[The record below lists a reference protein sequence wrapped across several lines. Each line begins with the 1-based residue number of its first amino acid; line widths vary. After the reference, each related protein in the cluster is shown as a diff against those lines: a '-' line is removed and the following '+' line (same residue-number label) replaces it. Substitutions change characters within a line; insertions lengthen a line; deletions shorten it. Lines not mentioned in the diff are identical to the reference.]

1 MRIGI
6 TGRFQNSYFSGSAPQ
21 IACALARSLALEHDV
36 TLLYPKGE
44 PSWFIDVPSH
54 ADRVPSR
61 KEFTESLDQYDVL
74 IEVVWAFSPEDRV
87 RYGKHVIN
95 FVHRPPMFHDMESVC
110 YQWNPV
116 HKSYKNL
123 SAIWTYDV
131 YSNQDVRY
139 LEFLSGVPVYKVPIV
154 WDADALDS
162 FLTENDIP
170 DWQASA
176 KKIEAVIP
184 QGTPM
189 SISWCARIVESNFSN
204 MSHCLL
210 PLNIVSVI
218 RQRGDP
224 IRFTVHNG
232 DHTAK
237 NDFFK
242 SNIANNLLVPDISG
256 NMQSRVRLPD
266 LRREKTFLIGHQR
279 FRPFKSYLF
288 DALYMGIPMIHNS
301 ALAKNLGAPYYYE
314 LNQIQQAVH
323 VWKTMVSDYE
333 SSTGFFNPKAHA
345 VRQTLLRS
353 RFSPQSAVK
362 AYSTVLQK
370 PMGPMK
376 QVVMKRKDTEV
387 LRVAFCE
394 MWDQFQPKYNFFMY
408 LLSWLGKLN
417 GIKVVE
423 DSENPNVVFFGPL
436 SRGTESKYPGIPKVY
451 FTGENAPANKHN
463 ETILNIGFNYDT
475 SPNYIRMPLW
485 VTEINW
491 WGADV
496 NKMVNPK
503 PVSLAL
509 ALTVKPE
516 LLETK
521 KKFCAFVATNGSNQ
535 NRNAAFQILNQWRG
549 VDAGGRLFC
558 NLPGG
563 PIPAGLGGGGG
574 ELAKIQ
580 FYKQY
585 KFALAFENS
594 SSPGYTTEKLF
605 HAKIAGTVPIY
616 WGDPFVDRDFDSRGY
631 INANQVSTPEQLIE
645 LVKKVDSNEEEWRKM
660 ASVPAL
666 SEYKKRWC
674 QKTMEEVGK
683 CIFKQILS
691 KDIAVKTEDW
701 ATSESFGQLYES
713 NPDTL
718 VEAPVQQS
726 IVTQAPTL
734 TIKDIGGT
742 TSPSKKIFVTATN
755 LQFIESAANILNS
768 LKAYEPDIEKVVYV
782 WPDVGKEHQG
792 ILRHCGATDIRV
804 LPTTASG
811 ETPWSDFWEPHHYA
825 WKLWVHANAIKEAP
839 EDACVLYLDAGT
851 LITAPIDAIWNQIDK
866 EGIFLLDDADQIN
879 ERWCH
884 PTCCKNLQI
893 TEEERKGHQ
902 ITAGLLGYKKGS
914 KYCYVAEKA
923 LAVAKEQR
931 DTIVGEKW
939 KAYSTT
945 CLGHRH
951 DQSILSIL
959 THREKAPRVPL
970 RDFYCDISMRNAKQN
985 KLPLYVHRGHY
996 RDIVPFADA
1005 IDEAYIINLERRKD
1019 RLDRFNTTHPTIKDR
1034 VYKWKATDGR
1044 ALTLTKELV
1053 YLFRQND
1060 FGWKKSVMGCA
1071 LSHLG
1076 LWEKLANDSLAKQYL
1091 ILEDD
1096 VRFEDRWLV
1105 KWMQAAKHIPK
1116 DADVIYLGGV
1126 LPPNKAAFPAIIEK
1140 VNDYFGRVAKNDFFG
1155 QARRYFHFCNYSY
1168 ILTKSG
1174 ATKLMELIKEKGIF
1188 TSGDHMI
1195 VNHGDEL
1202 LNIYFTTPLL
1212 SSCFQEDDPVYQ
1224 TSEFNNFKRVDNFDS
1239 DLWNNTD
1246 CFSKEEII
1254 AIVEGKPIKQ
1264 SDPVQIWNDFLKQ
1277 IALNDKANVE
1287 QSIGTIFAI
1296 WNKFNDQEF
1305 EQRIS
1310 WFRIFEQL
1318 ILKQTPILMEYKEK
1332 ILAAIRALP
1341 IRKPIWD
1348 PILAILC
1355 PKEPVL
1361 ETTPVKK
1368 ADTQKIFHL
1377 PMINPKGIYETE
1389 WLNAVFPRQIEWAP
1403 LNTLGDLANAESPTL
1418 LIQHIP
1424 GQNMAEF
1431 LILFDV
1437 LANANIKVNVLHLSD
1452 EFGNDDI
1459 RFYEKASVKAVIR
1472 NYWRSDLKQYGDKV
1486 LLIPLGYANG
1496 RSNTDKS
1503 PSFDKRANI
1512 WGFAGSA
1519 DRNGRLEALSK
1530 LRAVTPNAEY
1540 TKGEW
1545 SQPNMLDGPGYCE
1558 MLRNAKFTPCFRG
1571 SKALESYRLYEA
1583 MEHGTIPVYVPSE
1596 SIHTED
1602 ELKELFPVHPFVGIP
1617 SWDHAAQILPVLAQ
1631 QTEVMDKHKNVIRD
1645 WWANKKAETK
1655 QKIAQLYSQ

>member
-21 IACALARSLALEHDV
+21 VACALARSLAIDYDV
-36 TLLYPKGE
+36 TVLYPKGE
-44 PSWFIDVPSH
+44 PSWFIDVPGH
-54 ADRVPSR
+54 ADRVPKR
-61 KEFTESLDQYDVL
+61 KEFTESSEQYDIL
-74 IEVVWAFSPEDRV
+74 IEVVWALPPEERL
-87 RYGKHVIN
+87 RYGKQVIN
-95 FVHRPPMFHDMESVC
+95 FSHRPPIFHDMESVC

-116 HKSYKNL
+116 QRSYKNL

-131 YSNQDVRY
+131 YSQQDVRY

-162 FLTENDIP
+162 FVQENNIP
-170 DWQASA
+170 EWHVSA
-176 KKIEAVIP
+176 KKVEEVIP
-184 QGTPM
+184 QGTPA
-189 SISWCARIVESNFSN
+189 SLSWCARIVESNFSN
-204 MSHCLL
+204 TSHCVI

-256 NMQSRVRLPD
+256 NMQPRVRLPD
-266 LRREKTFLIGHQR
+266 LRREKTFFIGHQR
-279 FRPFKSYLF
+279 FRPYKPYLF
-288 DALYMGIPMIHNS
+288 DALYLGIPMIHNS
-301 ALAKNLGAPYYYE
+301 AFTKNLGAPYYYE
-314 LNQIQQAVH
+314 LNQIQQAVQAY
-323 VWKTMVSDYE
+323 KTMVADY
-333 SSTGFFNPKAHA
+333 SASTGFFNPKAQS
-345 VRQTLLRS
+345 VRQSLLRS
-353 RFSPQSAVK
+353 RFAPQSLAK
-362 AYSTVLQK
+362 AYNAILQK
-370 PMGPMK
+370 PMHLAKPVTLK
-376 QVVMKRKDTEV
+376 HKDTQV
-387 LRVAFCE
+387 LRVAFCT
-394 MWDQFQPKYNFFMY
+394 MWDQFQSKYNFFMY

-417 GIKVVE
+417 GIRVVE
-423 DSENPNVVFFGPL
+423 DSENPNIVFFGPL
-436 SRGTESKYPGIPKVY
+436 SKGAESKYPGIPKVY
-451 FTGENAPANKHN
+451 FTGENAPPNKN
-463 ETILNIGFNYDT
+463 SDTILNIGFNYDT

-503 PVSLAL
+503 PVAL
-509 ALTVKPE
+509 ADALAVKSDV
-516 LLETK
+516 LDAK

-535 NRNAAFQILNQWRG
+535 NRNAAFQILHQWRG

-574 ELAKIQ
+574 ELAKIE

-585 KFALAFENS
+585 KFALTFENS

-605 HAKIAGTVPIY
+605 HAKIAGAVPIY

-645 LVKKVDSNEEEWRKM
+645 LVNKVASNEEEWRKM
-660 ASVPAL
+660 AAIPAL

-683 CIFKQILS
+683 FIFKQILS
-691 KDIAVKTEDW
+691 KEITVKSDDW
-701 ATSESFGQLYES
+701 LTSEAFGKLYES
-713 NPDTL
+713 NPETV
-718 VEAPVQQS
+718 VEAPKQAQAAQAV
-726 IVTQAPTL
+726 QAPTL
-734 TIKDIGGT
+734 VVKEIVGS
-742 TSPSKKIFVTATN
+742 TSPVKKIFVTATN
-755 LQFIESAANILNS
+755 SQFIESAANVLNS
-768 LKAYEPDIEKVVYV
+768 LKSYEPDIEKIVYV
-782 WPDVGKEHQG
+782 WPDVSKEHQG
-792 ILRHCGATDIRV
+792 ILRHCGATDVRM
-804 LPTTASG
+804 LPTTVES
-811 ETPWSDFWEPHHYA
+811 EIPWADFWEPHHYA
-825 WKLWVHANAIKEAP
+825 WKLWVHANALKEAP

-851 LITAPIDAIWNQIDK
+851 LVTSPINTIWNQIDK
-866 EGIFLLDDADQIN
+866 EGIFLLDDADQSN

-884 PTCCKNLQI
+884 PTCCKNLQV

-902 ITAGLLGYKKGS
+902 ITAGLIGYKKGN
-914 KYCYVAEKA
+914 KYCYIAEKA
-923 LAVAKEQR
+923 LAVAKAQR

-939 KAYSTT
+939 RAYSNT

-959 THREKAPRVPL
+959 TQREKAPRLPL
-970 RDFYCDISMRNAKQN
+970 RHFYSDISMRYAKQN

-996 RDIVPFADA
+996 RDIIPFADG
-1005 IDEAYIINLERRKD
+1005 IDEAYIINLDRRKD
-1019 RLDRFNTTHPTIKDR
+1019 RLERFNTTHPTIKDR
-1034 VYKWKATDGR
+1034 VYQWQAMDGR
-1044 ALTLTKELV
+1044 ALKLTKDLV

-1096 VRFEDRWLV
+1096 VRFEERWLV
-1105 KWMQAAKHIPK
+1105 KWMQAARHIPQ

-1126 LPPNKAAFPAIIEK
+1126 LPPNKAAFPHIVEP
-1140 VNDYFGRVAKNDFFG
+1140 VNQYFGRVAKNEFFG
-1155 QARRYFHFCNYSY
+1155 KSRRYFHFCNYSY

-1174 ATKLMELIKEKGIF
+1174 AQKLMELVKEKGIF

-1202 LNIYFTTPLL
+1202 LKIYFTTPLMAT
-1212 SSCFQEDDPVYQ
+1212 CFQEDDPVYQ
-1224 TSEFNNFKRVDNFDS
+1224 ASEFNNFKRVDNFDS

-1246 CFSKEEII
+1246 CFSKEEIVA
-1254 AIVEGKPIKQ
+1254 AIEGTPVKTADPIQ
-1264 SDPVQIWNDFLKQ
+1264 VWNEFLKQ
-1277 IALNDKANVE
+1277 VALGDKTHIE
-1287 QSIGTIFAI
+1287 QSIDAIFAI
-1296 WNKFNDQEF
+1296 WNTFTEEEF

-1310 WFRIFEQL
+1310 WFRILEQL
-1318 ILKQTPILMEYKEK
+1318 ILKQNTILMEYKPK
-1332 ILAAIRALP
+1332 IYNAIHALP
-1341 IRKPIWD
+1341 KRKPIWD
-1348 PILAILC
+1348 SILAIVSPVSPTK
-1355 PKEPVL
+1355 PKESQ
-1361 ETTPVKK
+1361 
-1368 ADTQKIFHL
+1368 TQIVFHL
-1377 PMINPKGIYETE
+1377 PMINPQGIYETE
-1389 WLNAVFPRQIEWAP
+1389 WLSSVFPKPIEWTC
-1403 LNTLGDLANAESPTL
+1403 LNTLGDLAKSDNPTL

-1424 GQNMAEF
+1424 GRSLAEF
-1431 LILFDV
+1431 MTIFDV
-1437 LANANIKVNVLHLSD
+1437 LNSANVKINVLHLSD

-1472 NYWRSDLKQYGDKV
+1472 NYWRPDLKQYGEKV
-1486 LLIPLGYANG
+1486 CVIPLGYANG
-1496 RSNTDKS
+1496 RGNTHPVS
-1503 PSFDKRANI
+1503 SFVERKNI

-1519 DRNGRLEALSK
+1519 DRNGRVEALAK
-1530 LRAVTPNAEY
+1530 LRAITPYAEY

-1545 SQPNMLDGPGYCE
+1545 SQPNMLDAKEYCE

-1571 SKALESYRLYEA
+1571 SRALESYRLYEA
-1583 MEHGTIPVYVPSE
+1583 MENGTIPVYVPGE
-1596 SIHTED
+1596 SVNTED
-1602 ELKELFPVHPFVGIP
+1602 ELKELYPVHPFVGIP
-1617 SWDHAAQILPVLAQ
+1617 TWDHAAQIFPILAQ
-1631 QTEVMDKHKNVIRD
+1631 QTEVMEKHRQVICD
-1645 WWANKKAETK
+1645 WWAAKKAETK
-1655 QKIAQLYSQ
+1655 QKIAALYS